1 MQGDVLVEPLKKRDS
16 VTNQNGHD
24 RIAHFVGE
32 SEAQAFSG
40 YFTTADKPDAGEVR
54 LQSLAHQALE
64 IARVELDGV
73 PGLPQRATSEDEG
86 RLVVKLNICLDIVK
100 SAMSPRRRKAEDAD
114 VFAALVRVMQRRGP
128 AELTLREIAREAG
141 VTAGALVQRFGSK
154 RAMVLAHARH
164 AAATGD
170 VGLTVPGP
178 RTSSPLEALRSVTA
192 MYAQLADS
200 PRAAVRNLAYLLNDL
215 ADPAL
220 RRHLL
225 RLSRAARI
233 WYEEVLTDAVAAREL
248 RADADVRALARLIE
262 VTLRGSFLNW
272 TLYRDGSAAVWLRED
287 LDDMLRPH
295 LMRGDNRRRRNI

>member
-1 MQGDVLVEPLKKRDS
+1 
-16 VTNQNGHD
+16 
-24 RIAHFVGE
+24 
-32 SEAQAFSG
+32 
-40 YFTTADKPDAGEVR
+40 
-54 LQSLAHQALE
+54 
-64 IARVELDGV
+64 
-73 PGLPQRATSEDEG
+73 
-86 RLVVKLNICLDIVK
+86 
-100 SAMSPRRRKAEDAD
+100 MSPRRRKAEDAD

-154 RAMVLAHARH
+154 RAMVLAHARQ

-170 VGLTVPGP
+170 VGVTVPSP
-178 RTSSPLEALRSVTA
+178 RTSSPLERLRSVTA

-200 PRAAVRNLAYLLNDL
+200 PRAALRNLAYLLNDL

-225 RLSRAARI
+225 RLSRAARV
-233 WYEEVLTDAVAAREL
+233 WYEELLTDAVAAREL

-272 TLYRDGSAAVWLRED
+272 TLYREGSAADWLRED
-287 LDDMLRPH
+287 LDDLLRPH
-295 LMRGDNRRRRNI
+295 LMRGENRRRRRI